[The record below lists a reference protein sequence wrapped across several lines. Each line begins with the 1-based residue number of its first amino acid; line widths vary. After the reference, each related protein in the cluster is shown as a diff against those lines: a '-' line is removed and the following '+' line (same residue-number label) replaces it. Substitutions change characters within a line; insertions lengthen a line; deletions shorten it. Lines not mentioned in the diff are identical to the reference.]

1 MASSNWNL
9 DKSHSN
15 ITFSVRHMMIA
26 NVRGSFTEFDAVVTA
41 DPEDPTTATAT
52 ITIDAASVDTK
63 DAGRDGHLKS
73 PDFFNVEQHPNM
85 TFKVTKVTSKGGE
98 DYDITGD
105 LTIAGVTK
113 SVTLSGEISGPAKDP
128 WGNEK
133 IAVSASGSLARSEFG
148 LTWNAAL
155 ETGGVLVS
163 DTIKLN
169 VELQFA
175 KAA

>member
-26 NVRGSFTEFDAVVTA
+26 NVRGSFTEFDAAVTA
-41 DPEDPTTATAT
+41 DPQDPTTATAT
-52 ITIDAASVDTK
+52 ITIDVASIDTK

-73 PDFFNVEQHPNM
+73 PDFFNVEQFPNM

-105 LTIAGVTK
+105 LTILGVTK
-113 SVTLSGEISGPAKDP
+113 PVTLSGEISGPAKDP

-133 IAVSASGSLARSEFG
+133 IAVSASGSLSRSDFG
-148 LTWNAAL
+148 LSWNAVL

>member
-1 MASSNWNL
+1 MAVSQWNL

-26 NVRGSFTEFDAVVTA
+26 NVRGSFGEFDASVTA
-41 DPEDPTTATAT
+41 DPADPTTASAT
-52 ITIDAASVDTK
+52 ITIDVASIDTK
-63 DAGRDGHLKS
+63 DEGRDGHLKS

-85 TFKVTKVTSKGGE
+85 VFKVTKVTSKGGE
-98 DYDITGD
+98 EYEIAGD
-105 LTIAGVTK
+105 LTILGNTK
-113 SVTLSGEISGPAKDP
+113 PITLSGEISGPAKDP

-133 IAVSASGSLARSEFG
+133 IAVSASGSLSRSEFG

-163 DTIKLN
+163 DTVKLN
-169 VELQFA
+169 IELQFA

>member
-1 MASSNWNL
+1 MAVSQWNL

-26 NVRGSFTEFDAVVTA
+26 NVRGSFTEFDASVTA
-41 DPEDPTTATAT
+41 DPADPTTANAK
-52 ITIDAASVDTK
+52 ITIDAASIDTK
-63 DAGRDGHLKS
+63 DNDRDNHLKS
-73 PDFFNVEQHPNM
+73 ADFFNVEKYPKLEFQ
-85 TFKVTKVTSKGGE
+85 TTKITAKGNDE
-98 DYDITGD
+98 YEIAGD

-113 SVTLSGEISGPAKDP
+113 PIVLSGEISGPAKDP

-133 IAVSASGSLARSEFG
+133 MAVSASGSLNRSEFG

-175 KAA
+175 KAV

>member
-1 MASSNWNL
+1 MASYQWNL

-26 NVRGSFTEFDAVVTA
+26 NVRGSFADFDATVTA
-41 DPEDPTTATAT
+41 DPADPTTAQAT
-52 ITIDAASVDTK
+52 VTIDVNSIDTK

-73 PDFFNVEQHPNM
+73 PDFFGVEQHPNM
-85 TFKVTKVTSKGGE
+85 TFKVTQIKSKGGE

-105 LTIAGVTK
+105 LTIAGATK
-113 SVTLSGEISGPAKDP
+113 SITLTGEISGPAKDP

-133 IAVSASGSLARSEFG
+133 IAVSASGSLSRSEFG
-148 LTWNAAL
+148 LSWNAVL

>member
-9 DKSHSN
+9 DKSHSS
-15 ITFSVRHMMIA
+15 ISFSVRHMMIA
-26 NVRGSFTEFDAVVTA
+26 NVRGTFNEFEADVTL
-41 DPEDPTTATAT
+41 DPEDKTTASAV
-52 ITIDAASVDTK
+52 ITINAASVDTK
-63 DAGRDGHLKS
+63 DEGRDGHLKS
-73 PDFFNVEQHPNM
+73 PDFFNVEQHPNLI
-85 TFKVTKVTSKGGE
+85 FKVTKVVSKGGE
-98 DYDITGD
+98 AYDITGD

-113 SVTLSGEISGPAKDP
+113 SITLSGEISGPAKDP

-133 IAVSASGSLARSEFG
+133 MAVSASGSLSRSEFG

-163 DTIKLN
+163 DNVKLSI
-169 VELQFA
+169 ELQFA

>member
-1 MASSNWNL
+1 MAVSQWNL

-26 NVRGSFTEFDAVVTA
+26 NVRGSFNEFDAVVSA
-41 DPEDPTTATAT
+41 DPSDPTTASAT
-52 ITIDAASVDTK
+52 ITISAASVDTK
-63 DAGRDGHLKS
+63 DEGRDGHLKS
-73 PDFFNVEQHPNM
+73 ADFFNVEQHPNLV
-85 TFKVTKVTSKGGE
+85 FKVTKVASKGGE
-98 DYDITGD
+98 EYDITGD

-113 SVTLSGEISGPAKDP
+113 PVTLSGEISGPAKDP

-133 IAVSASGSLARSEFG
+133 IAVSASGSLSRSEFG

-163 DTIKLN
+163 DTVKLN

-175 KAA
+175 KA

>member
-1 MASSNWNL
+1 MAVSQWNL
-9 DKSHSN
+9 DKSHSS
-15 ITFSVRHMMIA
+15 IGFSVRHMMIS
-26 NVRGSFTEFDAVVTA
+26 NVRGSFTNFETDVSA
-41 DPEDPTTATAT
+41 DPADLSTVKASV
-52 ITIDAASVDTK
+52 TIDAASVDTK
-63 DAGRDGHLKS
+63 DEGRDGHLKS
-73 PDFFNVEQHPNM
+73 PDFFNVEQHPNIK
-85 TFKVTKVTSKGGE
+85 FDVKSVRSKGGE
-98 DYDITGD
+98 DYEISGD

-113 SVTLSGEISGPAKDP
+113 PVTLNGEISGPAKDP

-133 IAVSASGSLARSEFG
+133 LAVSAAGNLTRSDFG

-175 KAA
+175 KA